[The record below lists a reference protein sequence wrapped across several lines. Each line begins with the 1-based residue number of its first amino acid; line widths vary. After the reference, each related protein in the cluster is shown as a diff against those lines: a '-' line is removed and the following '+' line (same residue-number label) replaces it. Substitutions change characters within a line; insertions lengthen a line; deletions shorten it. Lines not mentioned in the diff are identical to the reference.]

1 MTRKNPGYSVAL
13 LDYRKTPTEGVSASL
28 AQRLMSRRTSTLL
41 PTAASLLRP
50 TVNHNYSL
58 QLKRQKAKFFHD
70 KHVRQLPELE
80 NGQKLRVAPLRKNQ
94 TWEQGTWTEKLS
106 DRSYVVQ
113 SGGTT
118 LRRNR
123 QLLKPVTEPSVKVK
137 PDTNPDSVLHREPVR
152 QAYRSCQNLHK
163 WGCYW
168 RDKNSVPGIQTRPAA
183 FVRKWDSRILSW
195 NVELVETLNILGFRI
210 RPPVRLKDFDMKL

>member
-1 MTRKNPGYSVAL
+1 MTGKILGYSVAL
-13 LDYRKTPTEGVSASL
+13 LDYRNTPTEGASASL
-28 AQRLMSRRTSTLL
+28 AQRLMSRRTSNLL

-70 KHVRQLPELE
+70 KHVRQMPELE
-80 NGQKLRVAPLRKNQ
+80 IGQKVRVAPLRKNQ
-94 TWEQGTWTEKLS
+94 TWEQGTCTEKLS

-123 QLLKPVTEPSVKVK
+123 QFLKPVREPSVKVK
-137 PDTNPDSVLHREPVR
+137 PDTSPDSDVHREPVR
-152 QAYRSCQNLHK
+152 QVKLTSPAKTSTSGAVTEESK
-163 WGCYW
+163 I
-168 RDKNSVPGIQTRPAA
+168 SVPGIQTRPAA
-183 FVRKWDSRILSW
+183 FVRK
-195 NVELVETLNILGFRI
+195 
-210 RPPVRLKDFDMKL
+210 